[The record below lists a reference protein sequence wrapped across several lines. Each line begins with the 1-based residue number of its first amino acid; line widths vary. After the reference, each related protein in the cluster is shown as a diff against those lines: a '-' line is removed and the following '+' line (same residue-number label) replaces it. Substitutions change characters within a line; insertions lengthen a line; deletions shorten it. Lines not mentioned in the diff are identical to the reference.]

1 MSAPAV
7 TEHSWLPRATC
18 GVSCVSVGD
27 AAQVRRPLV
36 VLRVALRVMLA
47 LLLVPGVPLV
57 VMPLPGRTR
66 VQRIYCRLVLRLF
79 GVRITVSG
87 SPVRNLRGVLVV
99 SGHVSWLDV
108 FCIGS
113 VLPGSFVARADMF
126 TGRTIGIVARILK
139 IIPIERASLRRL
151 PGVVDTIARRLR
163 AGQTVVAFP
172 EGTTWCGRPGD
183 DAGRPAA
190 RAGAGCSHRGC
201 GAFYPAMFQA
211 AIDAGRPVQPLR
223 LTYHHVDGTVST
235 APAFCRR
242 RHLGAVGLPA
252 ADRAPHAGL
261 GARRVFAAARYR
273 SSESRAPLPVS
284 GACGSLGAV
293 GATPR
298 PPARAGDLSGLA
310 PARLP
315 SRCCGRGLR
324 ARSAS
329 PPGPV
334 F

>member
-126 TGRTIGIVARILK
+126 TGRIIGIVARILK

-172 EGTTWCGRPGD
+172 EGTTWCGPPGD

-235 APAFCRR
+235 APAFVGDDTLVRSVCRLLTVRRTLAWVRVESLQLPGTDRRNLARRCQSAVLAGALGQSGQRPGR
-242 RHLGAVGLPA
+242 RHVPA
-252 ADRAPHAGL
+252 
-261 GARRVFAAARYR
+261 
-273 SSESRAPLPVS
+273 
-284 GACGSLGAV
+284 
-293 GATPR
+293 T
-298 PPARAGDLSGLA
+298 
-310 PARLP
+310 
-315 SRCCGRGLR
+315 
-324 ARSAS
+324 
-329 PPGPV
+329 
-334 F
+334 

>member
-113 VLPGSFVARADMF
+113 VLPGSVRRARRHVH
-126 TGRTIGIVARILK
+126 RTDYRDRGAHS
-139 IIPIERASLRRL
+139 EDHSDRASQPAAASRGCRYHRASA
-151 PGVVDTIARRLR
+151 ARRSDGGGLPR
-163 AGQTVVAFP
+163 GHHLV
-172 EGTTWCGRPGD
+172 RS
-183 DAGRPAA
+183 AGRRCRPSSGPSRSRVLASRLWGFLSGDVPGRNRCRPPGAA
-190 RAGAGCSHRGC
+190 TPVDISPRRRHRLDRSG
-201 GAFYPAMFQA
+201 
-211 AIDAGRPVQPLR
+211 L
-223 LTYHHVDGTVST
+223 
-235 APAFCRR
+235 CRR